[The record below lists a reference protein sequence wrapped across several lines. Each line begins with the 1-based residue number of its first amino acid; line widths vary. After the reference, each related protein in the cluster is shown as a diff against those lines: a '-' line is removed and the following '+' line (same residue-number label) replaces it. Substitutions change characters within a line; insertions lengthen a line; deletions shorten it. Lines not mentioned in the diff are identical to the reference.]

1 MNVVGQIEVLTV
13 LYKINVFLIDNGKS
27 SCHNRQPTACAPC
40 NRRQIQR
47 WEIRQSRFKGKHIKF
62 TVDLIT
68 LSNYKYNT
76 YIPIPLESN
85 PLAGYSFLLR
95 GIESNSYKNIRSKC
109 HSWIMN
115 NDCQEILITFKK
127 SIRTF
132 LFTKTKERGYWAIG
146 YAILR

>member
-1 MNVVGQIEVLTV
+1 MNVVGQIVVFTV

-68 LSNYKYNT
+68 LSNYTN
-76 YIPIPLESN
+76 IPIPLESN
-85 PLAGYSFLLR
+85 PLAGYSFLHCYEAL
-95 GIESNSYKNIRSKC
+95 N
-109 HSWIMN
+109 
-115 NDCQEILITFKK
+115 QTA
-127 SIRTF
+127 
-132 LFTKTKERGYWAIG
+132 TKISEVNVIAE
-146 YAILR
+146 L